1 MDISAPIPKNARG
14 RFYHLDCAPGELAPY
29 ILTCG
34 DPDRARR
41 IARRLT
47 RVDMRRGN
55 REFLVY
61 TGSYRHIQVSVM
73 ATGIGAPASAIAIV
87 EAANCVAPVTFIR
100 LGTCGALHRDI
111 AVGDLVITESA
122 RRDENT
128 THAYAPADFVPQ
140 AAPEIV
146 AALTAAAGS
155 LKAPYHVGLTCTT
168 ADFYA
173 GQGREAPG
181 FPTLDP
187 HKLARLS
194 QAGVLNLEMEMAAYL
209 TLAAVSTYRVRA
221 GGVCLAVNNRVT
233 GQGIPTAQAQRQAGR
248 RLIDVGLLA
257 LEILAAQDMQDKAP
271 STDH

>member
-1 MDISAPIPKNARG
+1 MDIKSPIPKNARG

-41 IARRLT
+41 IARMLT
-47 RVDMRRGN
+47 RVDMRRKN
-55 REFLVY
+55 REFLTY
-61 TGSYRHIQVSVM
+61 TGIYEDIPVSVM

-100 LGTCGALHRDI
+100 LGTCGALQTDI

-140 AAPEIV
+140 AAPSV
-146 AALTAAAGS
+146 LAALTEAAGN

-181 FPTLDP
+181 FPGLEP
-187 HKLARLS
+187 HKVDRLS
-194 QAGVLNLEMEMAAYL
+194 QAGVLNLEMEMSTYL
-209 TLAAVSTYRVRA
+209 TLAAVSTYRLRA
-221 GGVCLAVNNRVT
+221 GGVCLVLNNRIT
-233 GQGIPTAQAQRQAGR
+233 GQSFPGARARRRAER
-248 RLIDVGLLA
+248 RLIEVGLRALTLLA
-257 LEILAAQDMQDKAP
+257 VRDQQAGSL
-271 STDH
+271 

>member
-1 MDISAPIPKNARG
+1 MDIAGPIPKNARG

-47 RVDMRRGN
+47 RVDMRRNN

-61 TGSYRHIQVSVM
+61 TGSYQHIPVSVM

-87 EAANCVAPVTFIR
+87 EAANCVTPVTFIR
-100 LGTCGALHRDI
+100 LGTCGALQADI
-111 AVGDLVITESA
+111 AVGDLVITAAA

-128 THAYAPADFVPQ
+128 TQAYAPADFIPQ
-140 AAPEIV
+140 AEPAIV
-146 AALTAAAGS
+146 AALIKAAGN

-181 FPTLDP
+181 FPGLDP
-187 HKLARLS
+187 NKVARLS

-209 TLAAVSTYRVRA
+209 TLAAVATVPIRA
-221 GGVCLAVNNRVT
+221 GGACLVVNNRVT
-233 GQGIPTAQAQRQAGR
+233 GQGIPTAHAQRQAGR

-257 LEILAAQDMQDKAP
+257 LEILAKHDAAIG
-271 STDH
+271 HAE